1 MKSNKLMMML
11 TLLAFLIAT
20 STWDS
25 KLGDSEQ
32 DENEDLNF
40 KLLFFREDWLDEF
53 LKFNFF
59 YKDCIAITMSKGLG
73 YGIILGALAVKIP
86 QIYNILKARSG
97 RGILPSMFYMECF
110 MFIINGCYN
119 IHLSSPFSV
128 YGENFCLL
136 LQNFIIIALLW
147 MYEKKTTNLTKVAVT
162 LSTFGTIVY
171 LSFDFMVPPF
181 LWNLFMD
188 IQILMVAYSRMPQI
202 IENYRHKFTGELSS
216 VMFLANAW
224 GNLARTYTFIKETQ
238 DLYNMFTS
246 GLSAALNF
254 TIFLQVMIYW
264 KNSKQYTRALE
275 LKDIESEPNKAD
287 EISNQAEKTLD
298 IESSPSKSEGR
309 PSL

>member
-1 MKSNKLMMML
+1 
-11 TLLAFLIAT
+11 
-20 STWDS
+20 
-25 KLGDSEQ
+25 
-32 DENEDLNF
+32 
-40 KLLFFREDWLDEF
+40 
-53 LKFNFF
+53 
-59 YKDCIAITMSKGLG
+59 MSKGLG

-216 VMFLANAW
+216 VMFLANA
-224 GNLARTYTFIKETQ
+224 
-238 DLYNMFTS
+238 
-246 GLSAALNF
+246 
-254 TIFLQVMIYW
+254 
-264 KNSKQYTRALE
+264 
-275 LKDIESEPNKAD
+275 
-287 EISNQAEKTLD
+287 
-298 IESSPSKSEGR
+298 
-309 PSL
+309 